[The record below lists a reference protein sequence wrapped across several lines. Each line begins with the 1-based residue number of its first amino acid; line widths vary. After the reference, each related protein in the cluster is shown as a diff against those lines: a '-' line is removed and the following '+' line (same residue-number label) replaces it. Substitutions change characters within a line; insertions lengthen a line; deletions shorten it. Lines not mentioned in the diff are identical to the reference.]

1 MAKRARGNRPGQ
13 RRPTQRSARSSSS
26 TPRPAAPPAA
36 TSGATASTDDIAL
49 APTEAPA
56 SGEPEAEVVGT
67 AQAPTRTRRGAATNG
82 PTAAGRVAGGGLA
95 VRYAHEYDY
104 VARDLRR
111 IFALMGTL
119 TAALIVIWVVV
130 EASGIIK
137 T

>member
-26 TPRPAAPPAA
+26 TPRPAA

-49 APTEAPA
+49 APTEVPA
-56 SGEPEAEVVGT
+56 SGEPEGEVVGT
-67 AQAPTRTRRGAATNG
+67 AQATTRTRRGAAANG
-82 PTAAGRVAGGGLA
+82 PAATGRVAGGGLA